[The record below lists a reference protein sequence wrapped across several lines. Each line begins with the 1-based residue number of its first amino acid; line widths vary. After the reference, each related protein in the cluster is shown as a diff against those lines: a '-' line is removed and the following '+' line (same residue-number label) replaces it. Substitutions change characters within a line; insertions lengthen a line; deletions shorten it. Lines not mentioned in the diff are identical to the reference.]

1 MEDKR
6 SNHHPILQVDEA
18 PKVPQSHGLK
28 KILGVAFGIALVVG
42 NVIGA
47 GILATPGIVAQYLH
61 SYWLIIACWGFGGIY
76 ILIAVGAY
84 AEMAT
89 MLPKAGG
96 AYNYVKRAFGNYAG
110 FLSGWFQFL
119 VSGIT
124 PAYYCI
130 LIGEYLVLL
139 FPSLGGY
146 EKSIAIAFLFSFTLY
161 HLTGVKNGSIMQ
173 QVTAVI
179 KVLCFATL
187 IVACF
192 VFGHIKVNSDQASS
206 LNTIVKG
213 TIFLGIFKSLQLIQ
227 NTYSGWES
235 LAVFAE
241 EDKDPG
247 KNIPRSFFR
256 GAILVMLIYVLINM
270 AFLHVLPISNIANS
284 RLAASDAAK
293 AVFGNT
299 GAVIV
304 ILIALASIIGA
315 FNGHLMEILRILFG
329 LSRDGFF
336 LSKGSYVNKKG
347 TPTVALIFSA
357 ALNLILIIVGSFNI
371 LYALGGFMTVIVPTL
386 VYASLIKL
394 RIKEP
399 GLPRPYRSWGYP
411 YTTIAMI
418 LISVAMF
425 IGFAIG
431 DRSNFIVISA
441 ISLLSYLVYV
451 LLVKRKVL
459 KWIRHS

>member
-1 MEDKR
+1 
-6 SNHHPILQVDEA
+6 
-18 PKVPQSHGLK
+18 
-28 KILGVAFGIALVVG
+28 
-42 NVIGA
+42 
-47 GILATPGIVAQYLH
+47 
-61 SYWLIIACWGFGGIY
+61 
-76 ILIAVGAY
+76 
-84 AEMAT
+84 
-89 MLPKAGG
+89 
-96 AYNYVKRAFGNYAG
+96 
-110 FLSGWFQFL
+110 
-119 VSGIT
+119 
-124 PAYYCI
+124 
-130 LIGEYLVLL
+130 
-139 FPSLGGY
+139 
-146 EKSIAIAFLFSFTLY
+146 
-161 HLTGVKNGSIMQ
+161 
-173 QVTAVI
+173 
-179 KVLCFATL
+179 
-187 IVACF
+187 
-192 VFGHIKVNSDQASS
+192 
-206 LNTIVKG
+206 
-213 TIFLGIFKSLQLIQ
+213 
-227 NTYSGWES
+227 
-235 LAVFAE
+235 
-241 EDKDPG
+241 
-247 KNIPRSFFR
+247 
-256 GAILVMLIYVLINM
+256 
-270 AFLHVLPISNIANS
+270 
-284 RLAASDAAK
+284 
-293 AVFGNT
+293 
-299 GAVIV
+299 
-304 ILIALASIIGA
+304 
-315 FNGHLMEILRILFG
+315 MEILRILFG